1 MARESTRLTALVS
14 ATVSD
19 SGAWHS
25 FEGSTRKGGITMP
38 EISPTPSIAVMIG
51 RETRLYH
58 AFVTTAP
65 ATLDGPS
72 TMTLYEGTF
81 ADVSGWAAN
90 QLSYDAARAKT
101 PTRLVLIEASER
113 VWHRANYRGEGHL
126 LAEADSILVGLNTLQ
141 HWLWQRLQAP
151 VVSEVQG

>member
-1 MARESTRLTALVS
+1 
-14 ATVSD
+14 
-19 SGAWHS
+19 
-25 FEGSTRKGGITMP
+25 MP
-38 EISPTPSIAVMIG
+38 EISPTPTIAVTIG

-65 ATLDGPS
+65 ATLDGPR
-72 TMTLYEGTF
+72 TMTLYEGPF

-90 QLSYDAARAKT
+90 ELSYDAARART

-113 VWHRANYRGEGHL
+113 VWHRASYRGEGHL

-141 HWLWQRLQAP
+141 HWLWQRLQSP
-151 VVSEVQG
+151 IVGEVQG